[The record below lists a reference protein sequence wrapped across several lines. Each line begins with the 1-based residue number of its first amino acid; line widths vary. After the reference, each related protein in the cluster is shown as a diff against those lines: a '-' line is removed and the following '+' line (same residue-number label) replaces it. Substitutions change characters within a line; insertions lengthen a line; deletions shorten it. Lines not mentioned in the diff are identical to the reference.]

1 MKAIKI
7 THARKAALAAG
18 AAIVATA
25 LTVGSVEAAA
35 PAFACADDK
44 HICGGLGP
52 SVSAFARTQAHGSGG
67 GAGAGKV
74 SAFVHSLQRG
84 GSGLP

>member
-1 MKAIKI
+1 MNTIKI
-7 THARKAALAAG
+7 TYARKAVLR

-25 LTVGSVEAAA
+25 LSIGSMGAAA
-35 PAFACADDK
+35 PAFAFQSGG
-44 HICGGLGP
+44 HGHVGLGP
-52 SVSAFARTQAHGSGG
+52 SVSAFAGTQAHGSGG